1 MLLIRRPPYRGSP
14 LLPGCV
20 ATIGVFDGLH
30 LGHQRILA
38 EVRDEA
44 ARRGLPGVV
53 FSFEPTP
60 QEFMAR
66 GEPPARLMRLREKFR
81 FLGAFGL
88 DVLFCP
94 PFDARMERMP
104 AGEFIERL
112 LARTLAVRHLVIGDD
127 FRFGQGRSGTVQQ
140 LVECGPAHG
149 FSVSQV
155 GSIAIGGRRVSSTAI
170 RQALAAG
177 ELGLARELLG
187 RDYSISGRVV
197 GGQRLGRT
205 LGYPTANLR
214 LHRRRSPLS
223 GIFAVR
229 VRGLGAAPLPGVASC
244 GTRPTVAGTEPLLE
258 VHLFDFSGD
267 LYGRHIDVDFVARL
281 RDEEHFDSLEALRR
295 QMDADAAQARELLGM
310 A

>member
-20 ATIGVFDGLH
+20 ATVGVFDGLH
-30 LGHQRILA
+30 LGHQRILT
-38 EVRDEA
+38 EVREEA

-66 GEPPARLMRLREKFR
+66 GEPPARLMRLREKYA
-81 FLGAFGL
+81 FLRSFGL
-88 DVLFCP
+88 DLLFCP
-94 PFDARMERMP
+94 PFDEHMEQMP
-104 AGEFIERL
+104 AAAFIERL
-112 LARTLAVRHLVIGDD
+112 LAGTLAVRHLVIGDD
-127 FRFGQGRSGTVQQ
+127 FRFGHGRSGTVQQ
-140 LVECGPAHG
+140 LVERGPAHG
-149 FSVSQV
+149 FSVNQV
-155 GSIAIGGRRVSSTAI
+155 GSITVAGRRVSSTAI

-177 ELGLARELLG
+177 ELALAREQLG
-187 RDYSISGRVV
+187 RDYSMSGRVV

-229 VRGLGAAPLPGVASC
+229 VRGLGPLPLPGVASC

-258 VHLFDFSGD
+258 VHLFDFAGD
-267 LYGRHIDVDFVARL
+267 LYGRRIDVDFVARL
-281 RDEEHFDSLEALRR
+281 RDEEHFDSLAALRR
-295 QMDADAAQARELLGM
+295 QMDADAAQARELLGL